1 MMKIYRTLLAD
12 DHHMFRLGMTKILE
26 DIDYIKIVGEASDGF
41 ELLQM
46 INELSP
52 DLVLLDISMP
62 KIRGIEVAREIKEI
76 DPTIKIIMLTMH
88 NNMEYL
94 QYSIEAGADG
104 YVLKQDAGN
113 ELFVAIEKVIQGKTY
128 ISKTFA
134 KDLASDFVKQCHG
147 SQTRVPQTLTNRQRE
162 IITLLADGKTNN
174 EIGELLFLSARTVE
188 KHRANIMAKKNL
200 KTTADIVKY
209 AIRKKY
215 TVISNK

>member
-12 DHHMFRLGMTKILE
+12 DHLMFRLGMAKILE
-26 DIDYIKIVGEASDGF
+26 DIDYIEIVGEANDGF

-52 DLVLLDISMP
+52 HLVLLDISMP

-76 DPTIKIIMLTMH
+76 DQTIKIIMLTMH

-104 YVLKQDAGN
+104 YVLKQDAGD
-113 ELFVAIEKVIQGKTY
+113 ELFEAIEKVIQGKIY
-128 ISKTFA
+128 ISKTFS
-134 KDLASDFVKQCHG
+134 KELTSDFIKQCHG
-147 SQTRVPQTLTNRQRE
+147 SQTRAHQTLTNRQRE

-174 EIGELLFLSARTVE
+174 EIAELLFLSARTVE
-188 KHRANIMAKKNL
+188 KHRANIMAKKHL
-200 KTTADIVKY
+200 KTTADLVKY

-215 TVISNK
+215 TSVSQ